1 MNKRKHY
8 LGANMRVRKLTA
20 LLVITTWVISATLAG
35 CNKSKIAES
44 ATQAMQIETESMQ
57 TTNES
62 TQITTQVQQAT
73 ITEIS
78 SENAIEEISSQI
90 SQDVNVNS
98 DPNITTNNNSEIPNI
113 ETEAKAKVNSDFVA
127 NLNVSNSVNQMIV
140 VAASGSKATVTMHE
154 IQDGEWAQ
162 ILSTQGLVGIDGVG
176 NPANINENTHITP
189 TGIYKLS
196 TAFGVK
202 DNPGTSLPYTKVNNS
217 HYWVDDP
224 TSKYYNKFVST
235 SDPNVTVDWQSAEH
249 IIDYPTQYAYVIAI
263 DYNLSCTPNN
273 GSAIFLHCSNGKST
287 YGCVSIPPE
296 EMVFV
301 LQHIHSGCVIVIDT
315 ANGIYNY

>member
-113 ETEAKAKVNSDFVA
+113 ETEAKVNPDFVT
-127 NLNVSNSVNQMIV
+127 NLKISKSVNQMIV
-140 VAASGSKATVTMHE
+140 VAATTHL
-154 IQDGEWAQ
+154 
-162 ILSTQGLVGIDGVG
+162 IL
-176 NPANINENTHITP
+176 
-189 TGIYKLS
+189 
-196 TAFGVK
+196 
-202 DNPGTSLPYTKVNNS
+202 
-217 HYWVDDP
+217 
-224 TSKYYNKFVST
+224 
-235 SDPNVTVDWQSAEH
+235 
-249 IIDYPTQYAYVIAI
+249 II
-263 DYNLSCTPNN
+263 L
-273 GSAIFLHCSNGKST
+273 
-287 YGCVSIPPE
+287 
-296 EMVFV
+296 
-301 LQHIHSGCVIVIDT
+301 
-315 ANGIYNY
+315 